1 MKLDFIDLGNLS
13 VSKAN
18 MRYAKKAPDVTDIL
32 PTVRARGVLVPL
44 IVRRHAVREGEEGCP
59 NCAYEI
65 VAGARRFTAASI
77 VAGERGE
84 AEPLPC
90 AILEEG
96 DDATA
101 VEISLIENVARRDA
115 DEVTQWETYT
125 RLITKEG
132 RTIADIALT
141 FGMPEAWVKRILALG
156 NLLPRIRSL
165 YAKAEINAAT
175 VRQLTL
181 ATKSQQREWL
191 ALYDNDEHQC
201 PTGHQLKAWLFG
213 GGAIKVERALFDV
226 EASGLAI
233 VADLFGEDRYF
244 ADSDAFWTAQNAVID
259 ARREAYLDEGWT
271 EVVVLGPREYFSSYE
286 HRKAAKRKGGRV
298 YIDVSDSGEVV
309 FHEGYVTDKEA
320 KRIEK
325 AEAAGT
331 GGADALKPVRPE
343 LTSRLQTY
351 VDLHRHAA
359 VRATLTGE
367 AEVALRLLVA
377 HAIAGSPLWT
387 VRVEP
392 QSAKDEDVRESI
404 ETCRAEVVFD
414 EKRRAVL
421 ELLGFDAEEPN
432 VTGGNPVPLAKLFQR
447 LVELPDRAVMDV
459 IAVIAGET
467 LFAGSAT
474 VEAVGLQIGVEMDK
488 WWEADD
494 ALFEGLRD
502 KEVLAAIVAEVGGA
516 DIAAA
521 NAKEKGSVQKAIIRD
536 HLEGANGRPK
546 VESWVPRWMSF
557 PPAAY
562 TARGGVGTVSAHRKL
577 VGADASADAGDG
589 GDEREA
595 LDASGADI
603 AAEVEAAVDGDADA
617 EAAAEVETEADAD
630 GEGDGDAGDGDATGE
645 AAREAA

>member
-18 MRYAKKAPDVTDIL
+18 MRCARKAPDVTDIL

-44 IVRRHAVREGEEGCP
+44 IVRRHAVPEGGEGCP

-65 VAGARRFTAASI
+65 VAGARRFTAATI

-90 AILEEG
+90 AILEDG
-96 DDATA
+96 DDAA
-101 VEISLIENVARRDA
+101 ALEISLIENVARRDA

-132 RTIADIALT
+132 RSIADISLT

-165 YAKAEINAAT
+165 YAKAEIRPET

-226 EASGLAI
+226 EASGLVI
-233 VADLFGEDRYF
+233 IADLFGEDRYF
-244 ADSDAFWTAQNAVID
+244 ADSDAFWAKQEAEIA
-259 ARREAYLDEGWT
+259 ARREAYLDEGWSD
-271 EVVVLGPREYFSSYE
+271 VVLIGRREYFASYE
-286 HRKAAKRKGGRV
+286 YRKASKRKGGRV
-298 YIDVSDSGEVV
+298 YIDVSDTGEVA
-309 FHEGYVTDKEA
+309 FHEGFVTEKEA
-320 KRIEK
+320 KRIAK
-325 AEAAGT
+325 AEAVGS
-331 GGADALKPVRPE
+331 GSADALKPVRPE

-367 AEVALRLLVA
+367 AEIALRLLVA

-387 VRVEP
+387 VRVEA
-392 QSAKDEDVRESI
+392 QSTKDEDVRESV

-432 VTGGNPVPLAKLFQR
+432 VTGGNPMPLAKLFQR

-459 IAVIAGET
+459 IAVLAGET
-467 LFAGSAT
+467 LFAGSAV
-474 VEAVGLQIGVEMDK
+474 VEAVGLQIGVEMGK

-502 KEVLAAIVAEVGGA
+502 KEVLTAIVAEVGGD

-521 NAKEKGSVQKAIIRD
+521 NAKEKGSVQKAIVRD
-536 HLEGANGRPK
+536 HLDGTNGRPK
-546 VESWVPRWMSF
+546 VANWVPRWMAF

-562 TARGGVGTVSAHRKL
+562 TERGGVGTVSAYRKL
-577 VGADASADAGDG
+577 VAA
-589 GDEREA
+589 EA
-595 LDASGADI
+595 LPEADDE
-603 AAEVEAAVDGDADA
+603 AGKFGEAGECGEAE
-617 EAAAEVETEADAD
+617 AEVETAIDADTDAD
-630 GEGDGDAGDGDATGE
+630 GNDEPTADSEGDAEAKGDAAPE
-645 AAREAA
+645 AETEVAREAA

>member
-13 VSKAN
+13 VSKTN

-32 PTVRARGVLVPL
+32 PTIRARWVLVPL
-44 IVRRHAVREGEEGCP
+44 IVRRRAVAQGEEGCP

-65 VAGARRFTAASI
+65 VAGARRFTAATI

-96 DDATA
+96 DDANA
-101 VEISLIENVARRDA
+101 LEISLIENVARRDA

-132 RTIADIALT
+132 RTMADISLT

-165 YAKAEINAAT
+165 YARAEIKPET

-244 ADSDAFWTAQNAVID
+244 ADSDAFWAKQNAVIE
-259 ARREAYLDEGWT
+259 ARREAYLDEGWSD
-271 EVVVLGPREYFSSYE
+271 VVMIGRHEYFSSYE
-286 HRKAAKRKGGRV
+286 YRKASKRKGGRV
-298 YIDVSDSGEVV
+298 YIDVSDTGEVS
-309 FHEGYVTDKEA
+309 FHEGLVTEKEA
-320 KRIEK
+320 KRLAK
-325 AEAAGT
+325 AEDDGKA
-331 GGADALKPVRPE
+331 GADALKPVRPE

-367 AEVALRLLVA
+367 AEIALRLLVA
-377 HAIAGSPLWT
+377 HAIAGSPLWN
-387 VRVEP
+387 VRVEA

-414 EKRRAVL
+414 EKRCAVL

-432 VTGGNPVPLAKLFQR
+432 VTGGNPMRPAKLFQR

-467 LFAGSAT
+467 LFAGSAM

-502 KEVLAAIVAEVGGA
+502 KEVLTAIMSEVGGA

-536 HLEGANGRPK
+536 HLDGTNGRPK
-546 VESWVPRWMSF
+546 VEKWVPRWMMF
-557 PPAAY
+557 PPTAY
-562 TARGGVGTVSAHRKL
+562 TTRGGVGTVSAHHKL
-577 VGADASADAGDG
+577 TAADPLPEVDDTEGFGEEEAEVGAVVEAAEAEAGEDVEAAESEHATASD
-589 GDEREA
+589 DEREA
-595 LDASGADI
+595 A
-603 AAEVEAAVDGDADA
+603 
-617 EAAAEVETEADAD
+617 
-630 GEGDGDAGDGDATGE
+630 
-645 AAREAA
+645 

>member
-65 VAGARRFTAASI
+65 VAGARRFTAATI

-96 DDATA
+96 DDAA
-101 VEISLIENVARRDA
+101 ALEISLIENVARRDA

-132 RTIADIALT
+132 RTIADISLT

-165 YAKAEINAAT
+165 YAKAEIKPET

-244 ADSDAFWTAQNAVID
+244 ADSDAFWTKQNAEID

-271 EVVVLGPREYFSSYE
+271 EVVILGPREYFSSYE

-298 YIDVSDSGEVV
+298 YIDVSDSGEVA

-325 AEAAGT
+325 AEKAGAS
-331 GGADALKPVRPE
+331 GAEALKQVRPE
-343 LTSRLQTY
+343 MTSRLQTY

-359 VRATLTGE
+359 VRAALVDHAG
-367 AEVALRLLVA
+367 VALRLMVA

-387 VRVEP
+387 VRIEA
-392 QSAKDEDVRESI
+392 QSAKDADVRESV
-404 ETCRAEVVFD
+404 EVSRAETVFD

-421 ELLGFDAEEPN
+421 ALLGFDAEEPT
-432 VTGGNPVPLAKLFQR
+432 VTGGNPMRLASLFQR
-447 LVELPDRAVMDV
+447 LLDLPDRAVIDV
-459 IAVIAGET
+459 VAVVMGET
-467 LFAGSAT
+467 LFAGSEA
-474 VEAVGLQIGVEMDK
+474 VEAVGLQLGIDMAA
-488 WWEADD
+488 WWSADD
-494 ALFEGLRD
+494 AFFEGLRD
-502 KEVLAAIVAEVGGA
+502 KEVLAAIVADVGGA

-536 HLEGANGRPK
+536 HLDGTNGRPK
-546 VESWVPRWMSF
+546 VEGWVPRWMTF

-562 TARGGVGTVSAHRKL
+562 TGRGGVGTVSEHRKL
-577 VGADASADAGDG
+577 ASADVAAEAGDTP
-589 GDEREA
+589 EVEEEA
-595 LDASGADI
+595 VTET
-603 AAEVEAAVDGDADA
+603 AAEGDGEA
-617 EAAAEVETEADAD
+617 EAADES
-630 GEGDGDAGDGDATGE
+630 
-645 AAREAA
+645 AREAA